1 MRMRCL
7 AFLALLAACGGRA
20 VTLSHPELEAEA
32 RRTERVELA
41 GAEGVVLD
49 LATQAGDITVEVAE
63 GPPQLV
69 ARLRLM
75 ARTEAEAERLLQGFS
90 VTTRAAD
97 DRLVVRLEGEAAA
110 ITGSTMKVQPLV
122 SFSARVPPGQRLHA
136 ESGSGGVKVRGALG
150 DCALVTAFGDVKVF
164 GVRGDSV
171 QARTSSGSVQVE
183 DVVAQ
188 RIDIETAFGDVRIER
203 ARGDLAVEAGSGDV
217 VLVGF
222 AKGACDLE
230 TGFGN
235 IDARGAFLDLTAKT
249 SSGRVDVLA
258 EPGSEVARPWSLQS
272 SFGDVE
278 VRIPKEFD
286 CNLFAETSFGC
297 VTSDVAVHGR
307 GRPNDQRMRGELG
320 GGGGLVTLRTS
331 SGDIRIRAA
340 P

>member
-1 MRMRCL
+1 MRRL
-7 AFLALLAACGGRA
+7 ALLGLLAACAAGPA
-20 VTLSHPELEAEA
+20 LTVSHPELEAEA
-32 RRTERVELA
+32 RRTERVDLT
-41 GAEGVVLD
+41 GAEGGVLD
-49 LATQAGDITVEVAE
+49 LVTHAGDITVEVAE

-69 ARLRLM
+69 ARMRLM
-75 ARTEAEAERLLQGFS
+75 ARTEAEAERLLAGFS
-90 VTTRAAD
+90 VRAHAETYG
-97 DRLVVRLEGEAAA
+97 LAVRLEGEPAA
-110 ITGSTMKVQPLV
+110 ITGTGLKVMPLV
-122 SFSARVPPGQRLHA
+122 SYSARVPPGQRLHA
-136 ESGSGGVKVRGALG
+136 ESGSGGVKVKGALG

-164 GVRGDSV
+164 GVRGESV
-171 QARTSSGSVQVE
+171 RARTSSGSVQVE
-183 DVVAQ
+183 DVEA
-188 RIDIETAFGDVRIER
+188 RNIDIETAFGDVRIER

-249 SSGRVDVLA
+249 SSGRVEVLA

-297 VTSDVAVHGR
+297 VTSDVTVRGQ

-320 GGGGLVTLRTS
+320 GGGALVTLRTS
-331 SGDIRIRAA
+331 SGDIRIREA
-340 P
+340 PP

>member
-1 MRMRCL
+1 MRCL
-7 AFLALLAACGGRA
+7 AFLGLLAACGARA

-32 RRTERVELA
+32 RRTERVDLT
-41 GAEGVVLD
+41 GAEGAVLD
-49 LATQAGDITVEVAE
+49 LATHAGDITVEVAE

-75 ARTEAEAERLLQGFS
+75 ARTGAEAERLLTGFS
-90 VTTRAAD
+90 VTA
-97 DRLVVRLEGEAAA
+97 RLEAGALAVRLEGEPAA
-110 ITGSTMKVQPLV
+110 ITGTTLKVKPLV

-136 ESGSGGVKVRGALG
+136 ESGSGGIKVKGALG

-171 QARTSSGSVQVE
+171 RARTSSGSVQVE
-183 DVVAQ
+183 DVEAQ

-222 AKGACDLE
+222 AKGVCDLE

-235 IDARGAFLDLTAKT
+235 IDARGSFLDLTAKT
-249 SSGRVDVLA
+249 SSGRVDILA

-278 VRIPKEFD
+278 VRIPKQFD
-286 CNLFAETSFGC
+286 CDLFAETSFGC
-297 VTSDVAVHGR
+297 VTSEVTVRGQ

-340 P
+340 AP